1 MKIYLIIRKIKGMKA
16 TLIFPAIAAFIFLG
30 CSSSRKANKQNT
42 VNNQVTSTLGTSDND
57 SIVNKYWKLITQEG
71 KEVTMAKNQEREVY
85 FILKPEEKRITG
97 FSGCN
102 TFGGTFTL
110 EAGWRI
116 RFSQMA
122 STMKACPDVDVNE
135 GEFLKAFEL
144 ADNYTLHNDTLS
156 LNVGRRAP
164 LAVFVSVEFE

>member
-1 MKIYLIIRKIKGMKA
+1 MKTPIIIA
-16 TLIFPAIAAFIFLG
+16 TMAAFIFLG
-30 CSSSRKANKQNT
+30 CTSSRKANKETTNKNQN
-42 VNNQVTSTLGTSDND
+42 SDSLGILDND
-57 SIVNKYWKLITQEG
+57 SIVNKYWKLITLEG
-71 KEVTMAKNQEREVY
+71 QKVTMAKNKEREIY
-85 FILKPEEKRITG
+85 FVLKPDEKRITG

-116 RFSQMA
+116 RFLQMA

-135 GEFLKAFEL
+135 REFLKVFEM

-164 LAVFVSVEFE
+164 LAVFSAVEFE